1 MVLVGNL
8 IAKVL
13 KRKILNK
20 EIIMGSNK
28 ISKDIEK
35 RAGNFFQKEWNEFTE
50 LEKKVLHS
58 IVEKRR
64 ISRNTNKVI
73 EDDRTFGEKIADK
86 VAFFGGSWT
95 FIISFG
101 VVLLFWV
108 VLNSY
113 ILARSGDT
121 FDPYPYILLNLFLSM
136 LASLQAPI
144 IMMSQNRQAIKDRLD
159 AQHDYE
165 VNLKAE
171 LEILGI
177 HEKLDHLQLDQWRDL
192 IELQQK
198 QIEMLTDIIKIKS

>member
-1 MVLVGNL
+1 VKDMKSKNYP
-8 IAKVL
+8 
-13 KRKILNK
+13 
-20 EIIMGSNK
+20 
-28 ISKDIEK
+28 KDIEQ
-35 RAGNFFQKEWNEFTE
+35 RAGKFFQKELKNLTE

-58 IVEKRR
+58 VVEKNR
-64 ISRNTNKVI
+64 ISRNINKTI
-73 EDDRTFGEKIADK
+73 DDDRTFGEKLADK
-86 VAFFGGSWT
+86 VASFGGSWT

-113 ILARSGDT
+113 ILAKSGGE

-177 HEKLDHLQLDQWRDL
+177 HEKLDRLQLNQWTEL
-192 IELQQK
+192 LELQQK
-198 QIEMLTDIIKIKS
+198 QIEMLEDIIKRKS